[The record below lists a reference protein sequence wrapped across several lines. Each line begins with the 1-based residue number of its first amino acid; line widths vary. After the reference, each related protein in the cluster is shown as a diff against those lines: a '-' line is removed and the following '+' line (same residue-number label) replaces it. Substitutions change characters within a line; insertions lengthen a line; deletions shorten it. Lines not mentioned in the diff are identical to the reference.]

1 MEGMEGMIY
10 DLRSVAHLRSCDVCD
25 TRLSVICD
33 LLRAGWLS
41 GADPGTIDDREKKKT
56 VTDIGRPSILY
67 SAPSYLGLT
76 SQIWRSA
83 RRMFR

>member
-1 MEGMEGMIY
+1 MEGMIY

-41 GADPGTIDDREKKKT
+41 GADPGTIDDRKKKKNGDRHWQT
-56 VTDIGRPSILY
+56 FNPLQRAFSSWPYEPNL
-67 SAPSYLGLT
+67 A
-76 SQIWRSA
+76 
-83 RRMFR
+83 FR